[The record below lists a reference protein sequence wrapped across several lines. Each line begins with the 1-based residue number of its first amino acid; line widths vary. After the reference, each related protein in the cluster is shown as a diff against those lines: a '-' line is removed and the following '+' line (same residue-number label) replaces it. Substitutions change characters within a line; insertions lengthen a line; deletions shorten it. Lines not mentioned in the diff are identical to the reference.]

1 MGQATQENPYSKELS
16 DNYMMK
22 RKLENK
28 RAREKALKALKNTNK
43 NEYKK
48 AGS

>member
-1 MGQATQENPYSKELS
+1 ML
-16 DNYMMK
+16 K

-28 RAREKALKALKNTNK
+28 RAREKALKALHDDNNL
-43 NEYKK
+43 KK

>member
-1 MGQATQENPYSKELS
+1 MGQVIKDSPQSKELS
-16 DNYMMK
+16 DKYMLK

-28 RAREKALKALKNTNK
+28 RAREKALKALNDDHNHL
-43 NEYKK
+43 KK